1 VHLCATWLLS
11 KRFRPLMSL
20 CLCQAYDKQ
29 GNVFSSLEG
38 LEPLGA
44 KLVSMLL
51 HWFFSLITLVQS

>member
-1 VHLCATWLLS
+1 
-11 KRFRPLMSL
+11 MSL